1 MEDRAKYQ
9 SMQYDLHRL
18 VVLTIFFGA
27 LIAATGVSISVWA
40 EYQII
45 GDAVFNRRSDFL
57 GDYNNAKFAFVF
69 NIALMITGICIM
81 LAMFG
86 LYQLKQGFFS
96 HYLSLVGGWVGISV
110 LLMGMFPINY
120 LEMHRLVSTCFLL
133 GTVLMYFLCI
143 TDRFSQHSI
152 CKGPIFILSILGFIA
167 ASALVIQLDWNTL
180 DFSPC
185 AHPQSAPCW
194 VAITMWLQTNIVLL
208 WCLSFAWTVRK
219 VAIKNYLELSQRYLA
234 GEQ

>member
-1 MEDRAKYQ
+1 MEDKIKYQ

-27 LIAATGVSISVWA
+27 LIAAIGVSISTWA

-45 GDAVFNRRSDFL
+45 GDAVFNRRADVL
-57 GDYNNAKFAFVF
+57 GDYNHAKLAFVF

-86 LYQLKQGFFS
+86 LYLLKQGFFS
-96 HYLSLVGGWVGISV
+96 HYLSLIGGWVGISV

-120 LEMHRLVSTCFLL
+120 LDMHRLVSTSFLL

-143 TDRFSQHSI
+143 TDRLSQHSV
-152 CKGPIFILSILGFIA
+152 CKGPIFWLSILGFIT
-167 ASALVIQLDWNTL
+167 SSSLVIQLDWNTL
-180 DFSPC
+180 DFVPC
-185 AHPQSAPCW
+185 QQPEAGRCW
-194 VAITMWLQTNIVLL
+194 VAITMWIQTSIVML
-208 WCLSFAWTVRK
+208 WCLSFAWTIRK
-219 VAIKNYLELSQRYLA
+219 IAIKNYLELSQRYLT